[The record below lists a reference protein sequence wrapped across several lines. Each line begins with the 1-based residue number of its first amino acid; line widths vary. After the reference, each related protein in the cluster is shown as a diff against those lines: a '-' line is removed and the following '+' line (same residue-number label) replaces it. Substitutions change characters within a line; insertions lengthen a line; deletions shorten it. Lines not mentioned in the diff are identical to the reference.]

1 MMHDERLPAEDTS
14 SADHCD
20 RVATLLKSHG
30 LTSRITKIA
39 LTSSVG
45 PISAFVAEP
54 LARDDNA
61 PPLLLLHGI
70 SRDAE
75 EMFEAFRHAAV
86 DAGRVVISPEF
97 NKKAWRIFQRI
108 TDKIR
113 PDIALLELLTL
124 LRSAGMINGK
134 PLEVF
139 GFSGGAQLAH
149 RWAMLYPHM
158 VASLHVSSAG
168 WYTSPSTDVQYPYG
182 LGHQE
187 AREKNRSWS
196 RRMTKGL
203 EAFLRLP
210 ISIYVGAEDCETED
224 LTLRRNPILDAA
236 QGCERR
242 MRAAKYRDAILS
254 AALAHNMHPS
264 VQFHELPGCG
274 HSFAQCAASGKL
286 PELVLD

>member
-1 MMHDERLPAEDTS
+1 MLHDERLPTEDST

-20 RVATLLKSHG
+20 RVATLLKCSG

-39 LTSSVG
+39 LTSSAG
-45 PISAFVAEP
+45 PISALVAEP
-54 LARDDNA
+54 LVRADNA

-75 EMFEAFRHAAV
+75 EMFEAFRHEAV
-86 DAGRVVISPEF
+86 DAGRVVIAPEF
-97 NKKAWRIFQRI
+97 SKKAWRIFQRI
-108 TDKIR
+108 TDRIR

-124 LRSAGMINGK
+124 LRSAGVIDGK

-168 WYTSPSTDVQYPYG
+168 WYTLPSTDVQYPYG

-196 RRMTKGL
+196 RCMRKGL

-210 ISIYVGAEDCETED
+210 ISIYVGAEDCEKED
-224 LTLRRNPILDAA
+224 PALRRNPVLDAA

-254 AALAHNMHPS
+254 AALAHNIHTS

-274 HSFAQCAASGKL
+274 HSFAQCAETGKL
-286 PELVLD
+286 TKLVLG